1 MSSENAVS
9 WKKKPALRQGQ
20 CIGRIED
27 LAYVL
32 ETQPSIWWR
41 HRANSCA
48 FFLGWP
54 LRQILNELDG
64 GNFFMVER
72 KGKGA

>member
-1 MSSENAVS
+1 MSLEKAVS
-9 WKKKPALRQGQ
+9 WKKKPLKQGARIMNIEALV
-20 CIGRIED
+20 
-27 LAYVL
+27 YVL
-32 ETQPSIWWR
+32 ETQPSVWWR

-54 LRQILNELDG
+54 LRKLLNELDG

-72 KGKGA
+72 KGKGV